1 MIKLNQNNLIFSGE
15 GVQEGAGVAGEP
27 SKVREMRGHVQ
38 PYLSQRCLR
47 PLELERSIL
56 LQTHLRKY

>member
-1 MIKLNQNNLIFSGE
+1 MFFSGE

-38 PYLSQRCLR
+38 PYLSQRCLC

-56 LQTHLRKY
+56 LQTHLRKS